1 MRHPTPGD
9 FDPDQFDAAMRRA
22 FGEEYYAQPEAEAL
36 DAEGAEGAED
46 EGNAGGDAGVGGGA
60 KRGAALLAKGAEAKR
75 LLEEVA
81 KCDYDDIVDDTP
93 MRFRLDGVARLALTR
108 GL

>member
-1 MRHPTPGD
+1 
-9 FDPDQFDAAMRRA
+9 MRRA

-46 EGNAGGDAGVGGGA
+46 EGDEGGDAGVGGGA
-60 KRGAALLAKGAEAKR
+60 TRAGAALLAKGAEAKR